1 MLHAPWTLP
10 LPTTRAASSLSR
22 RAVASRAHK
31 LLVATLQCQCNC
43 HFKPLL
49 QTSTQ
54 IWLKR
59 CPVATPL
66 VFHLSASQFT
76 TTYHSIPNL
85 NHPNLSDGEGSG
97 RGECGDG
104 EDGVAERAA
113 RESER
118 GRQRREGSGG
128 GGDGAEGERGG
139 RQSRAAERAAW
150 RAVALGG
157 EGAAGEVRLP
167 QADGSNGAEEKR
179 KRRQKRLSF
188 SLELIEHYGKKSLF
202 CKRPPNPFYA
212 GPGTQLEP
220 DLCSGKTK
228 RDFILFLAA
237 LNSVRA
243 GLPRWPMR
251 CIRPWSPE

>member
-1 MLHAPWTLP
+1 MPEGDSN
-10 LPTTRAASSLSR
+10 TRYWRVQRTRPSI
-22 RAVASRAHK
+22 VASPGVEGRINSRWDALLGCWCCALVLLLALLLLLLLLAQPGERARARTAA
-31 LLVATLQCQCNC
+31 VREGCGGEG
-43 HFKPLL
+43 
-49 QTSTQ
+49 
-54 IWLKR
+54 
-59 CPVATPL
+59 
-66 VFHLSASQFT
+66 
-76 TTYHSIPNL
+76 
-85 NHPNLSDGEGSG
+85 SDGEGGG

-202 CKRPPNPFYA
+202 CKRPPNPLCGA
-212 GPGTQLEP
+212 RNAARAR

-228 RDFILFLAA
+228 RDFFLFLAA